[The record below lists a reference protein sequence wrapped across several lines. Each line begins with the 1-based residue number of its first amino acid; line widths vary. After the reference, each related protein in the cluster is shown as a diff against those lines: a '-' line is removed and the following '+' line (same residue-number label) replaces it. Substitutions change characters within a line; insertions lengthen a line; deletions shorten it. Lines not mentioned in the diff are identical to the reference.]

1 MHGCMCILCG
11 EYACIQTGVLTTM
24 HVQVCTL
31 NRCCD
36 ISYTFAYV
44 CVYTHTHTHCTYG
57 VLGCEPR
64 GLDETPGDPEEW
76 TKSRLICIRL
86 CIQVAYKQSSHVY
99 AYGRTRNEILDLLLF
114 PFTHFFFR
122 KRKTKDVNAKP
133 LIISTLNGKG
143 QVFYPY
149 SELSPRSACRGGIY
163 LALKIRFIVPPVTQK
178 QNPISGSLQV
188 LTFALSRC
196 FCHED
201 KSKY

>member
-1 MHGCMCILCG
+1 MERKFWHRYIGAHARVHVHFVRRVCMHSDRCFDHH
-11 EYACIQTGVLTTM
+11 ACAGVY
-24 HVQVCTL
+24 VKQVLWHYHTHL
-31 NRCCD
+31 RM
-36 ISYTFAYV
+36 
-44 CVYTHTHTHCTYG
+44 CVYTHTYTHCTYG

-133 LIISTLNGKG
+133 LIISNVK
-143 QVFYPY
+143 
-149 SELSPRSACRGGIY
+149 
-163 LALKIRFIVPPVTQK
+163 
-178 QNPISGSLQV
+178 
-188 LTFALSRC
+188 
-196 FCHED
+196 
-201 KSKY
+201 